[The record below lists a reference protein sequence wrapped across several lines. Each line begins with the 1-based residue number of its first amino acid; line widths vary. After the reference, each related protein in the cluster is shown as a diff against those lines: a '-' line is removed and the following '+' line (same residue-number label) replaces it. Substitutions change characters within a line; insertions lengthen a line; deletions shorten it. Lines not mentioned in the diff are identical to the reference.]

1 MDRMNL
7 QGKSLD
13 FLKKYRYV
21 ALIVAVGVLL
31 MCLPAGERGE
41 SEPTEAVIVAE
52 EPDLEEKLEKILSQ
66 IEGAGKVQVL
76 LTEQAGQSVLYQ
88 TDQDTDSGSDSLTQR
103 SDTVILSGAD
113 REEQGLVRQVNPPVY
128 QGAVVVCQGADKATV
143 RLAIVEAVSAATGLG
158 ADKISVLKMK

>member
-7 QGKSLD
+7 QSKALE

-21 ALIVAVGVLL
+21 ALIVAVGVIL
-31 MCLPAGERGE
+31 MCLPGGERGE

-52 EPDLEEKLEKILSQ
+52 EPDLEEKLVKILSQ

-113 REEQGLVRQVNPPVY
+113 REEQGLVRQINPPVY

>member
-7 QGKSLD
+7 QSKALE

-21 ALIVAVGVLL
+21 ALIVAVGVIL
-31 MCLPAGERGE
+31 MCLPGGERGE
-41 SEPTEAVIVAE
+41 SEPTEAVIAAT

-66 IEGAGKVQVL
+66 IEGAGNVQVL

-113 REEQGLVRQVNPPVY
+113 REEQGLVRQINPPVY

>member
-7 QGKSLD
+7 QSKALE

-21 ALIVAVGVLL
+21 ALIVAVGVIL
-31 MCLPAGERGE
+31 MCLPGGERGE
-41 SEPTEAVIVAE
+41 SESTEAVIVAE
-52 EPDLEEKLEKILSQ
+52 EPDLEEKLVKILSQ

-76 LTEQAGQSVLYQ
+76 LTEEAGQSVLYQ
-88 TDQDTDSGSDSLTQR
+88 TDQDTDSGSNSLTQR

-113 REEQGLVRQVNPPVY
+113 REEQGLVRQINPPVY

>member
-7 QGKSLD
+7 QNKALD
-13 FLKKYRYV
+13 FLKKYRFV
-21 ALIVAVGVLL
+21 ALIVAVGVIL
-31 MCLPAGERGE
+31 MCLPSGERGE
-41 SEPTEAVIVAE
+41 SEPAEAVIAAE
-52 EPDLEEKLEKILSQ
+52 ELDLEEKLVKILSQ

-76 LTEQAGQSVLYQ
+76 LTEQAGQSILYQ
-88 TDQDTDSGSDSLTQR
+88 TDQDTDSGSDSFAQR

-113 REEQGLVRQVNPPVY
+113 REEQGLVRQINPPVY
-128 QGAVVVCQGADKATV
+128 LGAVVVCQGADKATV

>member
-7 QGKSLD
+7 QSKALE

-21 ALIVAVGVLL
+21 ALIVAVGVIL
-31 MCLPAGERGE
+31 MCLPGGERGE

-52 EPDLEEKLEKILSQ
+52 EPDLEEKLVKILSQ

-113 REEQGLVRQVNPPVY
+113 REEQGLVRQINPPVY
-128 QGAVVVCQGADKATV
+128 QGAERKG
-143 RLAIVEAVSAATGLG
+143 
-158 ADKISVLKMK
+158 

>member
-7 QGKSLD
+7 QSKALE

-21 ALIVAVGVLL
+21 ALIVAVGVIL
-31 MCLPAGERGE
+31 MCLPGGERGE
-41 SEPTEAVIVAE
+41 SESTEAVIAAT
-52 EPDLEEKLEKILSQ
+52 EPDLEEKLVKILSQ

-76 LTEQAGQSVLYQ
+76 LTEEAGQSVLYQ

-113 REEQGLVRQVNPPVY
+113 REEQGLVRQINPPVY
-128 QGAVVVCQGADKATV
+128 LGAVVVCQGADKATV